1 MRDPGSARLSVAA
14 GSPAETAAV
23 AAALGRVAQ
32 AGDWVALTGELGAGK
47 TLFVAAFAGAL
58 GVPPRAVD
66 SPSFVLLNEYAGR
79 LPVYHFDA
87 YRLAG
92 GEEELAELGF
102 FDERLAGGVVLV
114 EWADRV
120 APFLPAGA
128 LRVSITIDG
137 EAARRLEIAGASPR
151 QCEALIAVVS
161 AGDACAPEPPAAA
174 EGGDAAAEG
183 GGAAGAGPEAAP

>member
-1 MRDPGSARLSVAA
+1 MSIAA
-14 GSPAETAAV
+14 GSPTETAAV
-23 AAALGRVAQ
+23 AAALGRVAA
-32 AGDWVALTGELGAGK
+32 AGDWVALTGVLGAGK
-47 TLFVAAFAGAL
+47 TLFVAAFAEAL
-58 GVPPRAVD
+58 GVPPRSVD

-92 GEEELAELGF
+92 GEEELTELGF

-128 LRVSITIDG
+128 LRVVITVSG
-137 EAARRLEIAGASPR
+137 ETVRRLEIAGATPR
-151 QCEALIAVVS
+151 QREALIAAVAASVEAPAPDASS
-161 AGDACAPEPPAAA
+161 AAT
-174 EGGDAAAEG
+174 GGDAPD
-183 GGAAGAGPEAAP
+183 AGPEAEP